1 VTFEWTARVEVANR
15 RCRLLDGLVMAT
27 VRVLRS
33 IVDLWACA
41 GWGLL
46 HRHPV
51 VMGDRGKAAYRRT
64 GVPGKYGRVAL
75 GVAGT

>member
-1 VTFEWTARVEVANR
+1 MANR

-41 GWGLL
+41 GWGFL

-51 VMGDRGKAAYRRT
+51 VMGDREGGLPAYPGSM
-64 GVPGKYGRVAL
+64 GVLLSVWQVRDAMENR
-75 GVAGT
+75 